1 LIFFF
6 FYSTL
11 QSAKKS
17 LCVVILMNSQERIK
31 KILKQTESK
40 IPELAKILDLDEDKV
55 KEMISIMEEKTN
67 IKSRIDR
74 ENPNPYGYDILYYF

>member
-1 LIFFF
+1 
-6 FYSTL
+6 
-11 QSAKKS
+11 
-17 LCVVILMNSQERIK
+17 MNSQERIK
-31 KILKQTESK
+31 KILKQTELK

-55 KEMISIMEEKTN
+55 KEIISIMEEKTN